1 MIYVLYPNSLYVRC
15 LVDPFLAYRCSLKRD
30 VLSFL
35 CKYKAYGDRCIKRK
49 VRMHV
54 MPGIVEMRCKCREMQ
69 ASKIAKR
76 QGGVGIKR
84 KSRRRLHLFV
94 AELKEKKVV
103 KREGVQGMKAKVW
116 ITRVTKF
123 AATRSESNQISE
135 VKVIKNVVKNLLW
148 KRRKNDV

>member
-1 MIYVLYPNSLYVRC
+1 
-15 LVDPFLAYRCSLKRD
+15 
-30 VLSFL
+30 
-35 CKYKAYGDRCIKRK
+35 
-49 VRMHV
+49 MHV